1 MTFDDALA
9 TKKLRLSWS
18 VPQPGDLPASIVAR
32 VFELVC
38 ARQPER
44 PGLSQ
49 GEALIFESAA
59 RRDDGWHLSGRY
71 VFDRDYASQ
80 YDATR
85 TGASTRSSARSRCCR
100 RGRPR
105 TSCNLQLQKNRRTRP
120 D

>member
-1 MTFDDALA
+1 VNFDEAVA
-9 TKKLRLSWS
+9 TKKLRISWS
-18 VPQPGDLPASIVAR
+18 VPQPGDLPADVIAR

-49 GEALIFESAA
+49 DESLLFESAA

-80 YDATR
+80 YDVTETWRFDAVVGD
-85 TGASTRSSARSRCCR
+85 GAVLSTW
-100 RGRPR
+100 
-105 TSCNLQLQKNRRTRP
+105 TSVNEP
-120 D
+120 